1 VLFYDCDVSFL
12 MHFYIFWFY
21 DKKMIE
27 SIEKKPHESEISF
40 SIKTH
45 MFIVHWIEQGFNFI
59 CGPLVMQ
66 Y

>member
-1 VLFYDCDVSFL
+1 